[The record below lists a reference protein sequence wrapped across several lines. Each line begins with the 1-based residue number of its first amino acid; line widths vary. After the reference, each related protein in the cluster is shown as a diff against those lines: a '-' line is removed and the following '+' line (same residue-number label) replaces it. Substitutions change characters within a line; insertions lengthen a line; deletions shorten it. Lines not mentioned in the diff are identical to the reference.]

1 MPAPEGRAAS
11 IQSQQV
17 GGPSRTEPL
26 DHESGVIHR
35 QRGINPEKRPKG
47 RKNLLCSAAT
57 RGQSLSRAPR
67 KPQNESVKKNLVIES
82 FESTVESF
90 ARLATRLLRRSA

>member
-1 MPAPEGRAAS
+1 MR

-26 DHESGVIHR
+26 YNESGVIHR
-35 QRGINPEKRPKG
+35 QRGINPEKWSQG

-57 RGQSLSRAPR
+57 RGQSLSRTRR
-67 KPQNESVKKNLVIES
+67 KAQNESVKKNLVIES
-82 FESTVESF
+82 LESTFESF
-90 ARLATRLLRRSA
+90 AP